1 MEDKITFKEALE
13 VIDSGQYF
21 DIRFITCDL
30 QKGTGGEQY
39 DLKRVCKYKNPSH
52 AQQKA
57 LAKAQ
62 PKEIKNSKNPNHYEN
77 STRNLKLENGSFV
90 KVHIRLIRKINGKTV
105 L

>member
-1 MEDKITFKEALE
+1 MADKITFKEALAI
-13 VIDSGQYF
+13 IDSGQYF

-39 DLKRVCKYKNPSH
+39 DLQRVCKYKNHSH

-57 LAKAQ
+57 LASAQ
-62 PKEIKNSKNPNHYEN
+62 PVTKNKKNPNHYEN
-77 STRNLKLENGSFV
+77 STRNLKLENGQMV
-90 KVHIRLIRKINGKTV
+90 KVHIRLIRRINGKTV

>member
-1 MEDKITFKEALE
+1 MGETITFKEALDI
-13 VIDSGQYF
+13 VDSGQYF
-21 DIRFITCDL
+21 DIRFITCNL

-39 DLKRVCKYKNPSH
+39 DLKKVCKHKQGSH

-62 PKEIKNSKNPNHYEN
+62 PKEQTNSKNPNHYDN
-77 STRNLKLENGSFV
+77 STRNLKLENGEIV
-90 KVHIRLIRKINGKTV
+90 KVHIRLIRRINNKIV

>member
-1 MEDKITFKEALE
+1 MVEKITFKEALAI
-13 VIDSGQYF
+13 IDSGQFF

-39 DLKRVCKYKNPSH
+39 DLKRVCKHKNPSH

-62 PKEIKNSKNPNHYEN
+62 PTTKNSKNTNHYEN
-77 STRNLKLENGSFV
+77 STRNLKLENGSIV
-90 KVHIRLIRKINGKTV
+90 KVHIRLIRKINGKIV

>member
-1 MEDKITFKEALE
+1 MQNKITFKEALE
-13 VIDSGQYF
+13 IIDSGQFF

-30 QKGTGGEQY
+30 KKGTGGEQY
-39 DLKRVCKYKNPSH
+39 DLKKVCKYKNPSH
-52 AQQKA
+52 AQQQS

-62 PKEIKNSKNPNHYEN
+62 PTTKNSKNPNHYEN
-77 STRNLKLENGSFV
+77 STRNLKLENGSLL